1 VGAIEKLIKKLIYY
15 FKPIQG
21 DENVGKK
28 TKKIKKLGIDEVGAS
43 S

>member
-28 TKKIKKLGIDEVGAS
+28 QRKLKNWG
-43 S
+43 